1 MLLGKQRHAK
11 LSKQRKRTIIYSY
24 MLFILLIF
32 LVTASYTWFSI
43 SRTPKVSNM
52 NVYITSQPGLE
63 MSLDKEE
70 WSLQLDFWEA
80 VGATTELNPEKDNPV
95 LRPVTWSNE
104 NQCFYAAAYGID
116 GRLLAYRDWLQL
128 SDERN
133 ANKQNFEGY
142 YIKATFF
149 MRCGQNAEISL
160 SPAVEVNE
168 GIDGSGTYVRGIPVW
183 NPGYYVDKEDEEG
196 NIMQE
201 LVGFGHDNS
210 GQGAE
215 NAIRVGFLI
224 TTLEQN
230 EEGEYVP
237 IEDEE
242 PVFMIYEPNCDIG
255 YGGLRE
261 EYIPTPSMDG
271 TENLVDFEHLILQTA
286 TTWTEADPIENGVVI
301 HTLGEFVEEKTLF
314 KIKAAQIVQIDLYLW
329 LEGQDSEC
337 INRGSEAQIQ
347 ANIQFAGKN
356 ETQTGFVPIED
367 DE

>member
-1 MLLGKQRHAK
+1 
-11 LSKQRKRTIIYSY
+11 
-24 MLFILLIF
+24 
-32 LVTASYTWFSI
+32 
-43 SRTPKVSNM
+43 
-52 NVYITSQPGLE
+52 
-63 MSLDKEE
+63 
-70 WSLQLDFWEA
+70 
-80 VGATTELNPEKDNPV
+80 
-95 LRPVTWSNE
+95 
-104 NQCFYAAAYGID
+104 
-116 GRLLAYRDWLQL
+116 
-128 SDERN
+128 
-133 ANKQNFEGY
+133 
-142 YIKATFF
+142 

-183 NPGYYVDKEDEEG
+183 NPGYYEEKEDEDG
-196 NIMQE
+196 NIMHE

-224 TTLEQN
+224 TTLEQD

-271 TENLVDFEHLILQTA
+271 TENLVDVEHLILQTA

-314 KIKAAQIVQIDLYLW
+314 KIKEAQIVQIDLYLW

-367 DE
+367 NE

>member
-1 MLLGKQRHAK
+1 MFIEQVPGFVRSLFPKALWRMDPNEKAVYLTFDDGPIPVITPWVVDLLER
-11 LSKQRKRTIIYSY
+11 
-24 MLFILLIF
+24 
-32 LVTASYTWFSI
+32 
-43 SRTPKVSNM
+43 
-52 NVYITSQPGLE
+52 
-63 MSLDKEE
+63 
-70 WSLQLDFWEA
+70 
-80 VGATTELNPEKDNPV
+80 
-95 LRPVTWSNE
+95 
-104 NQCFYAAAYGID
+104 YG
-116 GRLLAYRDWLQL
+116 
-128 SDERN
+128 
-133 ANKQNFEGY
+133 
-142 YIKATFF
+142 IKATFF

-183 NPGYYVDKEDEEG
+183 NPGYYEEKEDEDG

-201 LVGFGHDNS
+201 LVGFGHENS

-215 NAIRVGFLI
+215 NAIRAGFLI

-271 TENLVDFEHLILQTA
+271 TENLVDVEHLILQTA

-314 KIKAAQIVQIDLYLW
+314 KIKAAQIVQIDLYIW

-367 DE
+367 NE